1 MTDSDPSAEAWS
13 DEEVEVAAG
22 GPSLSGTLTTS
33 PEASGIVVFAHGSGS
48 SRHSPRNRYVADR
61 LNRSGFGTLLFDLL
75 TGREAT
81 DRTHVFDIE
90 LLADRLVA
98 VVGWVE
104 PRLVATQTIGLFGAS
119 TGAAAALVAA
129 AQLGAGVG
137 AVVSRGGRP
146 DLAGDA
152 LGKVAAPTL
161 LLVGELDRA
170 VLDLNR
176 WAWERIT
183 CERRLEIVAGASHLF
198 EEGGDTG
205 GGRRPGGGLVRVASV
220 TGALGLGRGNMKSP
234 TKGIPAPVLTVSGST
249 VPGLL
254 QSRSQ
259 LGNHP
264 APVLT
269 SSGSSSATLYTSSGR
284 GRAESP

>member
-152 LGKVAAPTL
+152 LGKVVAPTL
-161 LLVGELDRA
+161 LLIGELDRA

-198 EEGGDTG
+198 EEGGT
-205 GGRRPGGGLVRVASV
+205 LEVVADL
-220 TGALGLGRGNMKSP
+220 A
-234 TKGIPAPVLTVSGST
+234 ADWFGSH
-249 VPGLL
+249 L
-254 QSRSQ
+254 
-259 LGNHP
+259 
-264 APVLT
+264 
-269 SSGSSSATLYTSSGR
+269 
-284 GRAESP
+284 